1 MNKEM
6 WEMGDQFLSHQ
17 GDGIY
22 VYFSLR
28 RWEIS
33 PLLNREMGDL
43 PIFHLG
49 DQYDHSYRKRVDGF
63 QKIHVYSDSVMV
75 RKRMFGIFSHLYA
88 KGSFTFGSC
97 HNYR

>member
-1 MNKEM
+1 MNREIR
-6 WEMGDQFLSHQ
+6 EMGDQFLSHQ

-28 RWEIS
+28 RWEII
-33 PLLNREMGDL
+33 PLLNWEMGDL

-63 QKIHVYSDSVMV
+63 QKSHVYSVFV
-75 RKRMFGIFSHLYA
+75 LIV
-88 KGSFTFGSC
+88 
-97 HNYR
+97 